1 MVAEGHL
8 DAALVIMPIG
18 DRKLFVHR
26 IRTQRVLVCL
36 RRDDPLARFESLS
49 KNHIEDRLRIAFSR
63 DHHPLCYDE
72 ILRKFAKAK
81 IRLTPT
87 DFVSSPTD
95 MQFLVKIG
103 AGFGMMLETV
113 PLDPELTLRSI
124 AGLSIHVKT
133 AFICLPD
140 HQRPVLPLLAS
151 RMAKM
156 CADVDEMSG
165 KKRPVRSVGVELPRQ
180 LPMFG

>member
-18 DRKLFVHR
+18 ERKLFVQR
-26 IRTQRVLVCL
+26 IRTEKVLICL
-36 RRDDPLARFESLS
+36 RQDDPLAQLESIP
-49 KNHIEDRLRIAFSR
+49 KNHIEDRVRIALSR
-63 DHHPLCYDE
+63 AHHPLCYDE
-72 ILRKFAKAK
+72 ILRKFTKAK
-81 IRLTPT
+81 FHLTPT

-103 AGFGMMLETV
+103 AGFGMMLETL
-113 PLDPELTLRSI
+113 PLDPELTLRGI
-124 AGLSIHVKT
+124 AGLSVHLKT

-140 HQRPVLPLLAS
+140 HQRSVLPLLAA

-156 CADVDEMSG
+156 CANVDEVSG
-165 KKRPVRSVGVELPRQ
+165 IKRPVSRVGDELPRQ